1 MYNIDPIDNFAAACS
16 LQARA
21 LVTIGAAD
29 GEVDMTAFAA
39 DLRELAATLQAIDTE
54 LVVSASTGEVSASV
68 LADDAAVN
76 RLLIDLVRV
85 GEDNGVRFPRE
96 FALLIKQILYFD
108 RYTRLLA
115 PSLRVF
121 DDERINLAQSG
132 GGTDVWDLPPSDFR
146 AA

>member
-1 MYNIDPIDNFAAACS
+1 MHKVYS
-16 LQARA
+16 LIVLFLCVQAKA

-29 GEVDMTAFAA
+29 GEVDMDAFAA
-39 DLRELAATLQAIDTE
+39 DLRDLASSLQAIDTE
-54 LVVSASTGEVSASV
+54 LIVAAGTGGVSASV
-68 LADDAAVN
+68 VADDAAIN
-76 RLLIDLVRV
+76 RLLIDLIRV

-121 DDERINLAQSG
+121 DDDRINLAQAGPG
-132 GGTDVWDLPPSDFR
+132 GDGDVWDLGPTDFR
-146 AA
+146 SK